1 MIKKI
6 YNFFFESL
14 YDKNIIN
21 IYDFEGVFVDE
32 TGKPQLITKVGN
44 MKKNAKKLVPYIT

>member
-1 MIKKI
+1 LIKKI

-32 TGKPQLITKVGN
+32 TGKPKLITKVGN
-44 MKKNAKKLVPYIT
+44 MKKNAKKLVPHLS